1 MTTLRWM
8 ITVAMG
14 ALIVCGYILWG
25 KHVTYQR
32 RAVINAIYARQFREA
47 VEKRS
52 SNVFAKHHGP
62 VFATTPALRVKWA
75 EYYERLSRTY
85 EHAANRPWEAVP
97 PDPPEPEVFP
107 PSSYLDY

>member
-14 ALIVCGYILWG
+14 ALIVCGYILWV

-52 SNVFAKHHGP
+52 LNVFAKHHGP
-62 VFATTPALRVKWA
+62 VFAATPAFRLKWA
-75 EYYERLSRTY
+75 EYHERLSRRY